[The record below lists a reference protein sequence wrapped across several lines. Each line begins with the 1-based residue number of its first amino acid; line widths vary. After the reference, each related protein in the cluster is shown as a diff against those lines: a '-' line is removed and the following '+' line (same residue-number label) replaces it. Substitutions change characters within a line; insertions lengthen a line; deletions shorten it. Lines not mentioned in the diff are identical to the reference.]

1 MPQSLLQR
9 NLISITPTDLGD
21 FQKSGF
27 HQFCNNL
34 LHHAFGDSHQNRN
47 FSQGYLRVAIEAQQH
62 VRVVRHKRPA
72 RSSCRSDVHCRR
84 SAIPD
89 FAFPAFFHRC
99 DTCAE
104 LKHAINN
111 TRTKVRVF
119 CFAKHGAGV
128 CMLDVLRINLCS
140 PLTLSFA
147 LGVFARLVRSELSL
161 PRDLYTALSI
171 YLLFALGLKG
181 GVELSHSSLASISGP
196 AMVTILLGC
205 LTPVSAYLVL
215 RKMGRFTIADSAGI
229 AAHYGSVSAVT
240 FIAAQQFVA
249 SVGSPAEG
257 FMPTLLTLLEIPGI
271 QIALAIGAFQMSA
284 TARSNPIDSS
294 QTARPFREIMHE
306 LLTSRSMMLLVGGL
320 IIGTAVGETG
330 WKPVQPVFEGLFK
343 GLLTIFLLEMGLA
356 AGSRLGDLKHAGIFL
371 LGFGILMPIVH
382 GSIGAYLG
390 SLAGLSVG
398 GCTVLAAMA
407 ASASYIAAPPAVRL
421 TLPEANP
428 TFYLTAALAITFPF
442 NLLAGIPIYYEI
454 AKRLLN

>member
-1 MPQSLLQR
+1 
-9 NLISITPTDLGD
+9 
-21 FQKSGF
+21 
-27 HQFCNNL
+27 
-34 LHHAFGDSHQNRN
+34 
-47 FSQGYLRVAIEAQQH
+47 
-62 VRVVRHKRPA
+62 
-72 RSSCRSDVHCRR
+72 
-84 SAIPD
+84 
-89 FAFPAFFHRC
+89 
-99 DTCAE
+99 
-104 LKHAINN
+104 
-111 TRTKVRVF
+111 
-119 CFAKHGAGV
+119 
-128 CMLDVLRINLCS
+128 MLDVLRINLCS

-181 GVELSHSSLASISGP
+181 GVELSHSSLAAIAGP
-196 AMVTILLGC
+196 ALITILLGC
-205 LTPVSAYLVL
+205 LTPMSAYLVL
-215 RKMGRFTIADSAGI
+215 RKMGKFSIADSAGI

-240 FIAAQQFVA
+240 FIAAQQFAA

-284 TARSNPIDSS
+284 AAKFNPEDSS
-294 QTARPFREIMHE
+294 QTARPVREIMHE

-320 IIGTAVGETG
+320 LIGTAVGETG
-330 WKPVQPVFEGLFK
+330 WRPVQPVFEGLFK

-356 AGSRLGDLKHAGIFL
+356 AGSRLGDLKQAGLFL

-382 GSIGAYLG
+382 GTVGAYLG
-390 SLAGLSVG
+390 SLAGLSIG

-407 ASASYIAAPPAVRL
+407 ASASYIAAPPAVRM

-442 NLLAGIPIYYEI
+442 NLIAGIPIYYEI
-454 AKRLLN
+454 SKYLCS

>member
-1 MPQSLLQR
+1 
-9 NLISITPTDLGD
+9 
-21 FQKSGF
+21 
-27 HQFCNNL
+27 
-34 LHHAFGDSHQNRN
+34 
-47 FSQGYLRVAIEAQQH
+47 
-62 VRVVRHKRPA
+62 
-72 RSSCRSDVHCRR
+72 
-84 SAIPD
+84 
-89 FAFPAFFHRC
+89 
-99 DTCAE
+99 
-104 LKHAINN
+104 
-111 TRTKVRVF
+111 
-119 CFAKHGAGV
+119 
-128 CMLDVLRINLCS
+128 MLDVLRINLCS

-398 GCTVLAAMA
+398 GSTVLAAMA